1 MFFKPSNQLAKLTDQ
16 EILDRYKNSQDK
28 KYISEFFDRYS
39 TLVLGVSMKY
49 LKDYEQAKDITMQVF
64 EKLMTELV
72 KRSISNFKPWLYQVT
87 KNECLM
93 ALRKDKSNQKKEVD
107 FQYSEEAVMEF
118 DDFSHLFSGG
128 IDRERLLQQLEE
140 CITTLKAEQQKCI
153 QLFYIDEKSYQ
164 DVATVTSFELK
175 KVKSYIQNGKRN
187 LKICLENAL

>member
-1 MFFKPSNQLAKLTDQ
+1 MLFYQSNQLAKLTDQ

-28 KYISEFFDRYS
+28 KYISEFFNRYS

-64 EKLMTELV
+64 EKLMSELV
-72 KRSISNFKPWLYQVT
+72 KRSITNFKPWLYQVT

-93 ALRKDKSNQKKEVD
+93 ALRKEKSNQKKEAD
-107 FQYSEEAVMEF
+107 FHYSEDAIMEF
-118 DDFSHLFSGG
+118 EDFSHLFSGG
-128 IDRERLLQQLEE
+128 ISRERLLTQLEE
-140 CITTLKAEQQKCI
+140 CIATLKQEQQKCI

-164 DVATVTSFELK
+164 DVAVSTSFDLK

-187 LKICLENAL
+187 LKLCLEKAI